1 MESENQQRVEAL
13 NARAVNCARS
23 GQTLQ
28 AEQLWSQA
36 LQLDPDAIAIRSNL
50 ARLFFQ
56 LGRFQSVLN
65 LTDGLNHESPVPAAL
80 AALIGQAALRCG
92 LPALALRWLSTA
104 ERARPNEPSLLLSMS
119 EALLASGLVD
129 RSVALL
135 NDLVNRYPDALEP
148 RLNLAIAKTESGT
161 IGEAATL
168 YDSLLS
174 HWSEHPAVL
183 LNAARFHCDYG
194 DRNLARRLVED
205 LIRVDPQSRAAR
217 LLLADLCFHGGQLEQ
232 AQGTW
237 QMLLELDPMDQE
249 AYLPLIFTALDQQD
263 WNAAAKQLQ
272 QAFSHCQGQ
281 SLTRLL
287 AAWFDLPP
295 DIREA
300 YFPQWSTDPLLC
312 VQQHQLIQPDDPLL
326 MQWITWL
333 KADSSLIVD
342 RPGKPTVGGM
352 QSHELFNRIDDRLS
366 QCLTDRLSPVVSTYR
381 QELRNH
387 SPLFASLSGA
397 TITRFSG
404 WGVVLRQ
411 GGKQIRHT
419 HPEAEI
425 SGVLYLSIPANIG
438 FDDTSNEGALWFS
451 PNPCY
456 KQQIDGLTVIPKPGL
471 LVLFP
476 SFLPHE
482 TIPFV
487 SEEDRICIAFNVS

>member
-1 MESENQQRVEAL
+1 
-13 NARAVNCARS
+13 
-23 GQTLQ
+23 
-28 AEQLWSQA
+28 
-36 LQLDPDAIAIRSNL
+36 
-50 ARLFFQ
+50 
-56 LGRFQSVLN
+56 
-65 LTDGLNHESPVPAAL
+65 
-80 AALIGQAALRCG
+80 
-92 LPALALRWLSTA
+92 
-104 ERARPNEPSLLLSMS
+104 
-119 EALLASGLVD
+119 
-129 RSVALL
+129 
-135 NDLVNRYPDALEP
+135 
-148 RLNLAIAKTESGT
+148 
-161 IGEAATL
+161 
-168 YDSLLS
+168 
-174 HWSEHPAVL
+174 
-183 LNAARFHCDYG
+183 
-194 DRNLARRLVED
+194 
-205 LIRVDPQSRAAR
+205 
-217 LLLADLCFHGGQLEQ
+217 
-232 AQGTW
+232 
-237 QMLLELDPMDQE
+237 MLLEHDPMDQE

-263 WNAAAKQLQ
+263 WNVAAKQLQ

-281 SLTRLL
+281 SLTRLF

-352 QSHELFNRIDDRLS
+352 QSHELFNRLDDRLS
-366 QCLTDRLSPVVSTYR
+366 QCLMDRLSPVVSTYR
-381 QELRNH
+381 QELKNH
-387 SPLFASLSGA
+387 SSLFASLSGA

-425 SGVLYLSIPANIG
+425 SGVLYLNIPANIG
-438 FDDTSNEGALWFS
+438 SNDTGNEGALWFS
-451 PNPCY
+451 PHPGFR
-456 KQQIDGLTVIPKPGL
+456 QSVDGLTVIPKPGL

-487 SEEDRICIAFNVS
+487 SEEDRICIAFNVC